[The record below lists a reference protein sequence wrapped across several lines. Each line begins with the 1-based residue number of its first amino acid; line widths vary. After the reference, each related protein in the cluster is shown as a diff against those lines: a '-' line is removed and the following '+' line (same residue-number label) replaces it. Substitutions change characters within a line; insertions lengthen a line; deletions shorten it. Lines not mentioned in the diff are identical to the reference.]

1 MAPDRAAFQ
10 TFGPEAVDLLARVRN
25 LRRNVELAARPGGAR
40 PPAPGA
46 QVERQALIKRNEELD
61 RQVARLTQILQ
72 ETENRTVDQLTAEDL
87 RYFLDSR
94 RSRRPRGGPIR
105 ASTRQE
111 YVRVLKPFFG
121 WLHTEGYID
130 TNPMQGIS

>member
-1 MAPDRAAFQ
+1 MAQ
-10 TFGPEAVDLLARVRN
+10 LPETPSLAERCPLPWTVRMALCLYAVSHRELFRPENGLFRRERYLL
-25 LRRNVELAARPGGAR
+25 PF
-40 PPAPGA
+40 
-46 QVERQALIKRNEELD
+46 
-61 RQVARLTQILQ
+61 LQ